1 MGRDFD
7 LKVLSG
13 SSHPQLT
20 EEVCRHLG
28 MEPVSMRRE
37 RFPDGEIDV
46 KIEEDMRGC
55 DVFLIQPTSPPV
67 NENLMEMLVILDC
80 LRRASAGRVTAVIPY
95 FGYARQDRKAEGR
108 VPITAKLVANLIVTA
123 GANRILTID
132 LHAAQIQGFFDIP
145 VDELLGY
152 AVILPFIESLKKE
165 NLCVMSPDVGGTRL
179 ARNYSRRLGCEMVI
193 VDKRRISG
201 SESVVYNLIGDV
213 EGKDVVLVD
222 DMIATGG
229 TVVDGARVAV
239 ERGAKSVVVCAT
251 HGVFARNAL
260 EMLEDSP
267 VEEVV
272 VTNTI
277 PQKGES
283 AKLRVL
289 SVAPML
295 ADAIKRIHENLSI
308 SEMFD

>member
-1 MGRDFD
+1 MGNDFE

-13 SSHPQLT
+13 SGHPQLA
-20 EEVCRHLG
+20 EDVCRHLG
-28 MEPVSMRRE
+28 ISVVKMRRD

-55 DVFLIQPTSPPV
+55 DVFLLQPTSPPV

-80 LRRASAGRVTAVIPY
+80 LRRASAARITAVIPY

-108 VPITAKLVANLIVTA
+108 VPITAKLVANLIVTS

-152 AVILPFIESLKKE
+152 TVLVPYISDLNKK

-179 ARNYSRRLGCEMVI
+179 ARNYSRRLGCDMV
-193 VDKRRISG
+193 VLDKRRLSG
-201 SESVVYNLIGDV
+201 EETIVYNLIGSV
-213 EGKDVVLVD
+213 EGKNVVLVD

-229 TVVDGARVAV
+229 TVVDGARVAM
-239 ERGAKSVVVCAT
+239 ERGARSVIVCAT
-251 HGVFARNAL
+251 HGVFASNAL
-260 EMLEDSP
+260 ERLEKTSI
-267 VEEVV
+267 EQIV
-272 VTNTI
+272 VTDTI
-277 PQKGES
+277 LQRSNSE
-283 AKLRVL
+283 KLKVL

-295 ADAIKRIHENLSI
+295 ADAIRRIHENLSI